1 MRMGIFG
8 GTFDPLHSGHINC
21 IMSAKQRLS
30 LDQVAVVLAAQNPRK
45 SPIEGASIENRL
57 EMLKIGLAPLSD
69 YVKIDEQEVTRGG
82 LSYTV
87 ETVENYAKTVSPE
100 NLFVIIGMDQLDQFD
115 KWKDFEKILTM
126 ANLAVITRPGH
137 NMPYETE
144 DLPSGLQSMVSEFEK
159 SFIALK
165 TGQHIEFI
173 RLQEDVSA
181 SEIRKSLRM
190 GRGVEKYLTAEVE
203 RYIREHKLY
212 APIGPKIGDYE
223 DFTRFCA
230 DLLFEKKGVAIKGYD
245 LREMDAPSEFT
256 LIASGTSTR
265 HASSLADFVIR
276 EVKAEFNVF
285 PQSIEGAQ
293 EGRWVLID
301 YGSLIVHIF
310 YDFVRQ
316 EYRLE
321 ELWKRGKDLKVV
333 DRIKV

>member
-1 MRMGIFG
+1 MRLGIFG

-21 IMSAKQRLS
+21 IVSAKQRLS

-45 SPIEGASIENRL
+45 SPIEGASIESRMD
-57 EMLKIGLAPLSD
+57 MLKIGLASLSD

-87 ETVENYAKTVSPE
+87 ETVENYAKTISPE

-115 KWKDFEKILTM
+115 KWKDFEKILAM

-137 NMPYETE
+137 NMPYEIE
-144 DLPSGLQSMVSEFEK
+144 DLPAGLQPMVAEFEK
-159 SFIALK
+159 SFVALK

-181 SEIRKSLRM
+181 SEIRKHLRM

-212 APIGPKIGDYE
+212 APIGPKIGNYE

-245 LREMDAPSEFT
+245 LREIDAPSEFT

-265 HASSLADFVIR
+265 HASSLAEFVIR

-321 ELWKRGKDLKVV
+321 ELWKKGKDLKVV
-333 DRIKV
+333 DRIKI